1 MISANLTSYVGSG
14 LYVTAPCSPEAYT
27 ALRLSCYPK
36 KKENLPHTL
45 ENGNALFNARSF
57 GGLISGWFECHHC
70 FSSWHLATSAYVIM
84 ERFCKLKRSLN
95 RAQLGAVRC
104 ELAGWLSCAFRL
116 CVLCW
121 NWAFPRFPDSFPWKK
136 AIKVLCCL
144 LAWQESFPLGKAFI
158 GKFMCASPSLVC
170 RNQVCGSDWW

>member
-36 KKENLPHTL
+36 KKRIFPKLWRMETLCSMHVALVVWFLVGLNVTTAFPHGTWP
-45 ENGNALFNARSF
+45 RQHY
-57 GGLISGWFECHHC
+57 I
-70 FSSWHLATSAYVIM
+70 IM
-84 ERFCKLKRSLN
+84 EHFCKLKRSLN

-121 NWAFPRFPDSFPWKK
+121 NWAFPRFPDSLPWKK